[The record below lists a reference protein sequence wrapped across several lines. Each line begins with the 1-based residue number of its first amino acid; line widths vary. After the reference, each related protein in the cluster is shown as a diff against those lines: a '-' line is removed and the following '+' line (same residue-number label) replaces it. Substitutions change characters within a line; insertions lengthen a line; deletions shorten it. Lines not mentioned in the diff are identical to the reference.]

1 MINRHTTFFVKDLKP
16 IEFCG
21 NPVMWQMDIN
31 GAFEK
36 PFETQPI
43 EGEHDFNT
51 CEGCK
56 KTLKEL
62 IKRLTEKFEGNHK
75 DGAKPFPFCCTHH
88 SELTKLKEFN
98 RADFI
103 SVPEMVARK
112 IIYTNSHIKNNHQTE
127 TYYKDITDYIDYTV
141 ESFGQMPGN
150 AEPLY
155 LSDYFFYITDLL
167 ERNTEVE
174 KGRKNRLLE
183 FLKAY
188 RTPTE
193 TPKTDFNILLGTYQK
208 WLKVFPFEISFFSTL
223 KPHFEKQLPILNG
236 KPETNKY
243 TGIAKVKMHTKGSLI
258 DVLLNLTNNLLTQIN
273 TATLYEKGLLT
284 EPQKIKLEL
293 VLNERKM
300 KLKQGYVNSSK
311 DEEQRY
317 RKILKEWFADEKR
330 FIDEVTPIVK
340 ELPPQPIVKQKPE
353 PNGKL
358 ITFKNS
364 ETIEKIHS
372 ELKGYFP
379 NKEVEL
385 LKALQGEQLSEL
397 LLFPHNQNKFVE
409 VFRRLKYNGFL
420 LNTDTET
427 KNWICT
433 NFQFVKKG
441 FAEPQPFNESS
452 VWDNLNKGKGEPTK
466 KERICITEWL
476 PYKSP
481 LQLTRETENEKL

>member
-1 MINRHTTFFVKDLKP
+1 MINRHTTFFVKGLKP

-21 NPVMWQMDIN
+21 KPVMWQMDIN

-36 PFETQPI
+36 PFETQPT
-43 EGEHDFNT
+43 EGEHDFTT
-51 CEGCK
+51 CEGCQ

-98 RADFI
+98 RADFVG
-103 SVPEMVARK
+103 VPEMVARK
-112 IIYTNSHIKNNHQTE
+112 IIYTNSHIKNNHQSE

-193 TPKTDFNILLGTYQK
+193 TPKTDFNILLDTYQK
-208 WLKVFPFEISFFSTL
+208 WFKVFPFEISFFANL

-243 TGIAKVKMHTKGSLI
+243 TGIAKAKMHTKGSLI

-273 TATLYEKGLLT
+273 TTTLYEKGLLT

-340 ELPPQPIVKQKPE
+340 ALPPQPISVNESRTKKV
-353 PNGKL
+353 
-358 ITFKNS
+358 IF
-364 ETIEKIHS
+364 ETITNIDKQGWQYAFVS
-372 ELKGYFP
+372 EQDYNLFTDLLTNFFEYQPYTLPETIIQLKRTC
-379 NKEVEL
+379 KTKVA
-385 LKALQGEQLSEL
+385 KALGEIHKELS
-397 LLFPHNQNKFVE
+397 NANK
-409 VFRRLKYNGFL
+409 LS
-420 LNTDTET
+420 TDTKYFELIRVLSHFEKET
-427 KNWICT
+427 E
-433 NFQFVKKG
+433 G
-441 FAEPQPFNESS
+441 
-452 VWDNLNKGKGEPTK
+452 DL
-466 KERICITEWL
+466 
-476 PYKSP
+476 YKA
-481 LQLTRETENEKL
+481 LTR

>member
-21 NPVMWQMDIN
+21 KPVMWQMDIN

-36 PFETQPI
+36 PFETQPT
-43 EGEHDFNT
+43 EGEHDFTT
-51 CEGCK
+51 CEGCQ

-62 IKRLTEKFEGNHK
+62 IKRLTEKFEGSHK

-112 IIYTNSHIKNNHQTE
+112 IIYTNSHIKNNHQSE

-243 TGIAKVKMHTKGSLI
+243 TGLAKVKMHTKGSLI

-273 TATLYEKGLLT
+273 TTTLYEKGLLT

-317 RKILKEWFADEKR
+317 RKILKEWFADEKK

-340 ELPPQPIVKQKPE
+340 ALPPQPI
-353 PNGKL
+353 
-358 ITFKNS
+358 NS
-364 ETIEKIHS
+364 EI
-372 ELKGYFP
+372 
-379 NKEVEL
+379 
-385 LKALQGEQLSEL
+385 
-397 LLFPHNQNKFVE
+397 
-409 VFRRLKYNGFL
+409 
-420 LNTDTET
+420 DTEKYT
-427 KNWICT
+427 AKHYLLAYLFECNAKGVSYPIG
-433 NFQFVKKG
+433 NKKELERIG
-441 FAEPQPFNESS
+441 NERMGAGKGNRFYKVFNE
-452 VWDNLNKGKGEPTK
+452 VINKDLNAEKNLFEIGGEYWRKAVIELSKAP
-466 KERICITEWL
+466 ELVEN
-476 PYKSP
+476 Y
-481 LQLTRETENEKL
+481 LQSKQL

>member
-1 MINRHTTFFVKDLKP
+1 MINRHTTFFVKDIKP

-21 NPVMWQMDIN
+21 KPVMWQMDLN

-36 PFETQPI
+36 PFETQPT

-51 CEGCK
+51 CEGCQ

-88 SELTKLKEFN
+88 SELTKLREFN

-103 SVPEMVARK
+103 GVPEMVARK
-112 IIYTNSHIKNNHQTE
+112 IIYTNSHIKNNHKSE

-167 ERNTEVE
+167 EQNTDIE
-174 KGRKNRLLE
+174 KGRKSRLLE

-193 TPKTDFNILLGTYQK
+193 KPKTDFNILLGTYQK

-243 TGIAKVKMHTKGSLI
+243 TGLAKAKMHTKGSLI

-293 VLNERKM
+293 VLNERKL

-340 ELPPQPIVKQKPE
+340 ALPPQPINNE
-353 PNGKL
+353 
-358 ITFKNS
+358 
-364 ETIEKIHS
+364 
-372 ELKGYFP
+372 
-379 NKEVEL
+379 
-385 LKALQGEQLSEL
+385 
-397 LLFPHNQNKFVE
+397 
-409 VFRRLKYNGFL
+409 
-420 LNTDTET
+420 TDTKKYTT
-427 KNWICT
+427 KHYLLAYLFECNAKGESFPIG
-433 NFQFVKKG
+433 NKKELERIG
-441 FAEPQPFNESS
+441 NERMGA
-452 VWDNLNKGKGEPTK
+452 GKGN
-466 KERICITEWL
+466 RF
-476 PYKSP
+476 YKVFNDVTNKDLNAENSLFEIGGEYWRKAVIELSKAP
-481 LQLTRETENEKL
+481 ELVEKYLQSKQL

>member
-1 MINRHTTFFVKDLKP
+1 MITRHTTIFVKDIKP

-21 NPVMWQMDIN
+21 KHVMWQMDLN

-36 PFETQPI
+36 PFETQPT

-51 CEGCK
+51 CEGCQK
-56 KTLKEL
+56 ILKEL

-98 RADFI
+98 RVDFVG
-103 SVPEMVARK
+103 VPEMVARK
-112 IIYTNSHIKNNHQTE
+112 IIYTNSHIKNNHHSE
-127 TYYKDITDYIDYTV
+127 TYYKDITDYINYTV

-155 LSDYFFYITDLL
+155 LSYYFFYITDLL
-167 ERNTEVE
+167 ERNTDIE
-174 KGRKNRLLE
+174 KGRKSRLLE

-243 TGIAKVKMHTKGSLI
+243 TGLAKAKMHTKGSLI

-273 TATLYEKGLLT
+273 TTTLYEKGLLT

-300 KLKQGYVNSSK
+300 KLEQGYVNSSK

-330 FIDEVTPIVK
+330 FIDEVTPLVK
-340 ELPPQPIVKQKPE
+340 ALPPQPI
-353 PNGKL
+353 N
-358 ITFKNS
+358 N
-364 ETIEKIHS
+364 ETDIEKYTTKHYLLAYLFECNAKGES
-372 ELKGYFP
+372 FPTGNKKELERIGNERMGAGKGNRFY
-379 NKEVEL
+379 KV
-385 LKALQGEQLSEL
+385 
-397 LLFPHNQNKFVE
+397 
-409 VFRRLKYNGFL
+409 
-420 LNTDTET
+420 
-427 KNWICT
+427 
-433 NFQFVKKG
+433 
-441 FAEPQPFNESS
+441 FNE
-452 VWDNLNKGKGEPTK
+452 VINKNLNAEKNLIEIGGEYWRKAVIELSKAPELVEK
-466 KERICITEWL
+466 
-476 PYKSP
+476 Y
-481 LQLTRETENEKL
+481 LQSKQL

>member
-1 MINRHTTFFVKDLKP
+1 
-16 IEFCG
+16 
-21 NPVMWQMDIN
+21 MWQMDIN
-31 GAFEK
+31 GAFKK
-36 PFETQPI
+36 PFATQPT

-51 CEGCK
+51 CEDCQ

-75 DGAKPFPFCCTHH
+75 DGANPFPFCCSNH

-98 RADFI
+98 RADFVG
-103 SVPEMVARK
+103 VPEMVARK
-112 IIYTNSHIKNNHQTE
+112 IIYTNSHIKNNHQSE

-243 TGIAKVKMHTKGSLI
+243 TGIAKAKMHTKGSLI

-273 TATLYEKGLLT
+273 TTTLYEKGQLT

-330 FIDEVTPIVK
+330 FIDEVTPILK
-340 ELPPQPIVKQKPE
+340 ALPPQPIKTKADILNEQLSKYGFFELEKV
-353 PNGKL
+353 L
-358 ITFKNS
+358 TLS
-364 ETIEKIHS
+364 EQSKVSIVEKIAESGLPYAIAMFDYLQFISYLEKKHFDS
-372 ELKGYFP
+372 KYKLNREVSKWFDSDKEGRAVKGNISSLLKNTTE
-379 NKEVEL
+379 NKDRYTAYKHKENVIKDYEL
-385 LKALQGEQLSEL
+385 LK
-397 LLFPHNQNKFVE
+397 
-409 VFRRLKYNGFL
+409 
-420 LNTDTET
+420 
-427 KNWICT
+427 
-433 NFQFVKKG
+433 
-441 FAEPQPFNESS
+441 
-452 VWDNLNKGKGEPTK
+452 
-466 KERICITEWL
+466 
-476 PYKSP
+476 
-481 LQLTRETENEKL
+481 